1 MWVPYHAL
9 GPLKVE
15 GDREAAAASER
26 DRTPR
31 SFLISF
37 FLCSPWT
44 RTIETDIGLEQECR
58 VVLDDPAGRIRTA
71 RLCCGASG
79 RLAEVLVAV
88 EGESAH
94 AALAE
99 AWPAVHAACARWS
112 VASGRGLAVIGWK
125 IADTVHRARWAHTP
139 FRPSTVP
146 LPELATLPLRCEHW
160 LLLRA
165 YEEGR
170 RGWSAPLRLLAANRI
185 LMAHRNRDEPFTT
198 TDRLARAHGLT
209 RAEPVV
215 GRLDLVLADWRAL
228 VDEPLPIPLDRV
240 AERLR
245 PVVQRARE
253 LLDDRSPPTDGT
265 SWYDLTAERDLTGAA
280 NLADL
285 LAHRILCEELSLLQ
299 RMADPAVAAEPREE
313 RRDAATG

>member
-37 FLCSPWT
+37 FLHSPWN
-44 RTIETDIGLEQECR
+44 RTIETDLGLEQER
-58 VVLDDPAGRIRTA
+58 EVVLEDPSGRVRRA
-71 RLCCGASG
+71 RLCPGPSG

-88 EGESAH
+88 EAESAE
-94 AALAE
+94 AALVE
-99 AWPAVHAACARWS
+99 AWPAVHAACAPWS
-112 VASGRGLAVIGWK
+112 VASGRGLAMIGWK

-146 LPELATLPLRCEHW
+146 LPELAALPLRREHW

-170 RGWSAPLRLLAANRI
+170 RGWSVPLRLLAAHRI
-185 LMAHRNRDEPFTT
+185 LIAHRDRAEPFAT
-198 TDRLARAHGLT
+198 TDRLARAYGLT
-209 RAEPVV
+209 RAEPEI

-228 VDEPLPIPLDRV
+228 AEEPLPISLARI

-245 PVVQRARE
+245 PVVLRARE
-253 LLDDRSPPTDGT
+253 LLDERSPPTDGT
-265 SWYDLTAERDLTGAA
+265 CWYDLGAERELTGAS

-285 LAHRILCEELSLLQ
+285 LAHRILREELSLLQ
-299 RMADPAVAAEPREE
+299 RIADRAAADAAEE
-313 RRDAATG
+313 RRDAAAG

>member
-37 FLCSPWT
+37 FLHSPWS
-44 RTIETDIGLEQECR
+44 RTIETDLGLEEER
-58 VVLDDPAGRIRTA
+58 EVVLEDPVGRVRKA
-71 RLCCGASG
+71 RLCPGPSG
-79 RLAEVLVAV
+79 RLGEVLLAI
-88 EGESAH
+88 EAESAE

-125 IADTVHRARWAHTP
+125 IADSVHRARWTHTP

-146 LPELATLPLRCEHW
+146 LPELAAVPLRREHW

-170 RGWSAPLRLLAANRI
+170 RGWSVPLRLLAAHRI
-185 LMAHRNRDEPFTT
+185 LIAHRNRDEPFAT
-198 TDRLARAHGLT
+198 TDRLARSHGWT
-209 RAEPVV
+209 RAEPVI

-228 VDEPLPIPLDRV
+228 VDEPLPITLDRL
-240 AERLR
+240 ADRLR

-265 SWYDLTAERDLTGAA
+265 SWYDLDAERDLTGAA

-285 LAHRILCEELSLLQ
+285 LAHRVLCEELALL
-299 RMADPAVAAEPREE
+299 RRIADRAVAASASEE

>member
-37 FLCSPWT
+37 FLHAPWS
-44 RTIETDIGLEQECR
+44 RTIETDLGLEQER
-58 VVLDDPAGRIRTA
+58 EVQLEGPAGRIRRA
-71 RLCCGASG
+71 RLCPGPSG

-88 EGESAH
+88 EAESAR

-146 LPELATLPLRCEHW
+146 LPELAALPLRREHW

-170 RGWSAPLRLLAANRI
+170 RGWSVPLRLLAAHRI
-185 LMAHRNRDEPFTT
+185 LIARRDRAEPFAT
-198 TDRLARAHGLT
+198 TDRLARGHGLT
-209 RAEPVV
+209 RREPEI
-215 GRLDLVLADWRAL
+215 GRLDLVLADWQSLA
-228 VDEPLPIPLDRV
+228 VQTLPITLDRL
-240 AERLR
+240 AELLR
-245 PVVQRARE
+245 PLVERARE
-253 LLDDRSPPTDGT
+253 LLDDRFPPTDGT
-265 SWYDLTAERDLTGAA
+265 SWYNLDAERELTGAA

-285 LAHRILCEELSLLQ
+285 LAHRVLCEELSLLQ
-299 RMADPAVAAEPREE
+299 RIAARTVAAGPSGE